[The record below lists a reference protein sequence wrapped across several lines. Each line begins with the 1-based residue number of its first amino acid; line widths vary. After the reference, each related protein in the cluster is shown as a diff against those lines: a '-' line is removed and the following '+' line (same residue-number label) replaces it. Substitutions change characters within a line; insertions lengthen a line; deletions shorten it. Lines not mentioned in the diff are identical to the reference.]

1 VLLVKSNEV
10 EESRQEIK
18 RTGMMRKGIVSY
30 RIVWARMLQS
40 SYSLVG
46 AKEVQHEGRAETKK
60 REEDRDRVREFAH
73 VFE

>member
-1 VLLVKSNEV
+1 
-10 EESRQEIK
+10 
-18 RTGMMRKGIVSY
+18 MMRKGIVSY

-46 AKEVQHEGRAETKK
+46 AKEVLHEGRAETKK